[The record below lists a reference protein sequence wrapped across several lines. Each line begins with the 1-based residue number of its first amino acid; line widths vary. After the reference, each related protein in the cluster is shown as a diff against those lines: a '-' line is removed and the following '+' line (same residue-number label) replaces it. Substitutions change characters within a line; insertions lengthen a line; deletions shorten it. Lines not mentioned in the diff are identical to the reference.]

1 MARKTT
7 SSAPPPIVV
16 LFGDDGAQ
24 RAKALEAYIARLL
37 PDEADRGMAL
47 STYDADPRRD
57 EAEAASLGG
66 VFTDL
71 MTPAFLGGR
80 RVVVVRSADS
90 FISAHR
96 DRLEAYA
103 QKPSPFATLMLEC
116 RSFPSNTKLYKAVAG
131 VGGEIQGFEKPKE
144 YQAVPALGKLVQEHG
159 CRIAPEAAVRLIEL
173 VGHDT
178 EILTREVEKLALYV
192 GKRREIATDDVAV
205 LVGQTRE
212 EKIFAVMDAAGLGK
226 ADRALQLWEQT
237 LASDPEAPFKVVG
250 GIAYVLRRW
259 LTAHQLLAQG
269 LSPAQIAPKVVMW
282 RREAELAVI
291 LARLPAQRVRA
302 ALAALARLD
311 TQAKTGLRSI
321 ERGVELLLVRLAAPA
336 A

>member
-16 LFGDDGAQ
+16 LFGDDDAK
-24 RAKALEAYIARLL
+24 RAKELDAWIARLL
-37 PDEADRGMAL
+37 PDEAGRGLAL
-47 STYDADPRRD
+47 STYDTGPRGAAE
-57 EAEAASLGG
+57 EAVSLGG

-71 MTPAFLGGR
+71 ITPAFMGGR
-80 RVVVVRSADS
+80 RVVVVRSADA

-96 DRLEAYA
+96 ERLEAYA
-103 QKPSPFATLMLEC
+103 NKPSPFATLVLEC
-116 RSFPSNTKLYKAVAG
+116 RSFPRNTRLYEAVQKA
-131 VGGEIQGFEKPKE
+131 GGEIQDFKKPKE
-144 YQAVPALGKLVQEHG
+144 YQAASTLGAIAQELG
-159 CRIAPEAAVRLIEL
+159 CRIAPEAAARLIEL
-173 VGHDT
+173 VGHET

-192 GKRREIATDDVAV
+192 GDRRAITPDDVAA

-212 EKIFAVMDAAGLGK
+212 EKIFAVMDAAGLGQT
-226 ADRALQLWEQT
+226 ARALQLWEQT

-259 LTAHQLLAQG
+259 LAAHELLAQG
-269 LSPAQIAPKVVMW
+269 WSPAQIAPKVMMW
-282 RREAELAVI
+282 RREAELAAL
-291 LARLPAQRVRA
+291 LARLPAPRVRA

-311 TQAKTGLRSI
+311 TQAKSGLRSI